1 MGHSPSLLAELRAID
16 AEIVHIDES
25 FTVLNHPQ
33 DTSATV
39 QELQEFFREKAQD
52 LRSVLRTDVDV
63 ARCALAKYVE
73 KLVLTP
79 KGRP

>member
-16 AEIVHIDES
+16 AEIVRIDES

-52 LRSVLRTDVDV
+52 LRSVAYR
-63 ARCALAKYVE
+63 R
-73 KLVLTP
+73 
-79 KGRP
+79 GRGAMCIGEVC